1 MLNMDDAQVEPVHR
15 KQSGKPLGLGV
26 VGGGAFGEF
35 CIQAYAGIKE
45 IILIAVADIDIQRA
59 SAIAP
64 RGAHV
69 YGDYRDLLQAP
80 DVDIVAIITPPY
92 LHGKMIQQAAE
103 AKKHIFV
110 EKPLATSL
118 DEAYKV
124 AETVREAGVKLSIDY
139 VLRYHPLHCLAAK
152 VINTHALGQFQHF
165 SLENFATDENLP
177 PAHWFWKRSKS
188 GGIHVEHGVHFFDL
202 CNHFAGR
209 APSKVSGYSQKRED
223 GRQDRVGA
231 TVIYG
236 DEIIATFYHSFNRI
250 RYNEQTSIR
259 LHFSRGSMILSGWI
273 PTNLRLQGLVDK
285 DGQNTLQ
292 ALFLNNL
299 QIHEHF
305 HGQPAAF
312 QQNGVTEHIVAEVS
326 AEIKAPDRQR
336 DYQQAIQAG
345 MKNLIGAIRGEEPLK
360 VDFSDGLLSLAMALA
375 ASDERTDSKFIPPQ
389 VKFDQQADSEFQL
402 I

>member
-1 MLNMDDAQVEPVHR
+1 MGDAQVEPVHR

-26 VGGGAFGEF
+26 VGAGAFGEF
-35 CIQAYAGIKE
+35 CIQAYARMKE
-45 IILIAVADIDIQRA
+45 IIVIAVADIDIQRA

-118 DEAYKV
+118 EEAYKV
-124 AETVREAGVKLSIDY
+124 AETVREAGIKLSIDY

-152 VINTHALGQFQHF
+152 VIFTQALGQFQHF
-165 SLENFATDENLP
+165 SLENFATDESLP
-177 PAHWFWKRSKS
+177 HNHWFWKRSKS

-223 GRQDRVGA
+223 GLLDRVGA

-236 DEIIATFYHSFNRI
+236 DEIFANFYHSFNRI
-250 RYNEQTSIR
+250 RSNEQTTIR
-259 LHFSRGSMILSGWI
+259 LHFTRGGIIISGWI
-273 PTNLRLQGLVDK
+273 PTNLRLQGLVDE
-285 DGQNTLQ
+285 DGQDTLQ
-292 ALFLNNL
+292 GLFLNNL
-299 QIHEHF
+299 QIHKHF

-312 QQNGVTEHIVAEVS
+312 QHNEVTEQIVAEVS

-345 MKNLIGAIRGEEPLK
+345 MENLVGAIRGEEPLK
-360 VDFSDGLLSLAMALA
+360 VDINDGLLSLAMALA
-375 ASDERTDSKFIPPQ
+375 ASDDRTDYEFIPPQ
-389 VKFDQQADSEFQL
+389 GKFNQLADS
-402 I
+402 